1 MPAKRRPETIE
12 ITTRLGDTLLDVVQ
26 VERDFTLAG
35 TPLVYD
41 GQLVAPIVGR
51 VGLVDYAASVV
62 VKPARSVPFTRDTD
76 RSWLPYV
83 AAALVMHVGIWG
95 LAAIT
100 HPPMKKKPK
109 PVAER
114 PLTVARI
121 VAEPPPKQLPADDV
135 SRDRVAGTKAQGEA
149 NAMAGAE
156 GAAGMRAARASGHIA
171 IKNRGEGAQLSKEEA
186 IARARTAGIL
196 GSAQTV
202 LVNYATLAGS
212 DKLTSGFDG
221 MDVNGASTND
231 DSAAGGSFGFGRSG
245 FGPGGGGTGWGTIG
259 SGRYGTI
266 GGGTNGGHA
275 WGGNRAPQ
283 PVQWHAWNSQYHG
296 PYDYSPIPM
305 RRLAKPSTV
314 TICPPEAQ
322 CTVEGDLD
330 KAIVRRYVKRNV
342 TKLSYCFEKE
352 LLGQPDLRTGGTV
365 KLSFAVQTDGTI
377 ELFQASGFSAEVTT
391 CAAGVVAGIEMPAR
405 DGKTFVEYTLKFTN
419 WTL

>member
-1 MPAKRRPETIE
+1 MPIE

-35 TPLVYD
+35 TPLVYG
-41 GQLVAPIVGR
+41 GQLVAPTVGR

-76 RSWLPYV
+76 RAWLPYV
-83 AAALVMHVGIWG
+83 AAALVAHVGLWG
-95 LAAIT
+95 LATIT
-100 HPPMKKKPK
+100 HPVKPK
-109 PVAER
+109 PKRVVAER
-114 PLTVARI
+114 PLKIARI

-135 SRDRVAGTKAQGEA
+135 SRDRVKGTKAQGEA
-149 NAMAGAE
+149 NAMSGAE
-156 GAAGMRAARASGHIA
+156 GAAGTRAARASGHIA
-171 IKNRGEGAQLSKEEA
+171 IKNRGEGAQLTKEEA

-202 LVNYATLAGS
+202 LDNYATLAGS

-221 MDVNGASTND
+221 MDVNGATTD
-231 DSAAGGSFGFGRSG
+231 DASAAGGSFGFGRAG

-275 WGGNRAPQ
+275 WGGNRAPAT
-283 PVQWHAWNSQYHG
+283 PRWRSWDSGQYHG

-305 RRLAKPSTV
+305 RYRLSRPSTV
-314 TICPPEAQ
+314 TICPRDAAPCAID
-322 CTVEGDLD
+322 GDLD
-330 KAIVRRYVKRNV
+330 PAIVRRYVKRNV
-342 TKLSYCFEKE
+342 QKLSYCFEKE
-352 LLGQPDLRTGGTV
+352 LLGQPDLRAGGVV
-365 KLSFAVQTDGTI
+365 KLSFAVRTDGTV

-391 CAAGVVAGIEMPAR
+391 CAAGVIAGIEMPAK